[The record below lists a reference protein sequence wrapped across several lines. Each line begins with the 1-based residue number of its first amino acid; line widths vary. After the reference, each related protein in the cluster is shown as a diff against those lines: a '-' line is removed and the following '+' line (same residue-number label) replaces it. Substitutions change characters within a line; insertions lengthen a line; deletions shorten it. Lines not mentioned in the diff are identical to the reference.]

1 MFNKLQDF
9 LLPHLANRNAA
20 AAPRIGEPAA
30 LPAPPAVARPHQQ
43 VAGHDAQAA
52 ARPGQAAEQ
61 RAAAGLRAEAAVA
74 RDAAPVRQPVAA
86 GNVAVARRDVPA
98 VPAPQALQAQRDQR
112 VIAPACNA
120 VVPRAQQGAV
130 NNPLRNP
137 VVRQAPNGRQAAPAA
152 ANVPARPG
160 VAAAPLLAHLAAP
173 QRAAAPG
180 LLPPPLWAAPPV
192 AVQAAVRPEAQPVIR
207 PAAQLAAPPV
217 DQAAA
222 PRAVQQAVPAA
233 PQARGPYP
241 VRRPDPAIIA
251 RQAAEE
257 VLKLR
262 DLRIGDEQDHE
273 LAFAPPIPVGTFQPI
288 VPPVD
293 AASAGL
299 EGRAYLEFLVKDI
312 RTEAGMAM
320 ILREDVLDSAEI
332 SEDRV
337 NDIANRMRPIM
348 AQIYADPHLATEME
362 MLITQALTFCHD
374 RLELAIGE
382 MEDTAL
388 LAHLSAGRINEITL
402 FNYGVAFFMLN
413 DVREKVKQLIHEAMD
428 GGEAYQSSHDVLN
441 AIYYLQDDL
450 HLPTTQREPLV
461 PRAVH
466 GIVSERV
473 AREVIGPYVKQ
484 RAIEKDGQNVWRFL
498 STWQPWITHV
508 DRHEALAQ
516 EMTESFRK
524 LMNDTEEK
532 QAERVAAGRG
542 MDDQQFLSR
551 LNQLGKAHTSTKS
564 ELAFGIAKELL
575 FNWRAEYLALQ
586 GRLPP
591 YFG

>member
-1 MFNKLQDF
+1 MLNRLQEF
-9 LLPHLANRNAA
+9 LLPHVGNRNAA
-20 AAPRIGEPAA
+20 AARPAIEAAPAPVPQVVAQPAQRVAPPAA
-30 LPAPPAVARPHQQ
+30 PHVVPPAPPAVVHAAQP
-43 VAGHDAQAA
+43 VA
-52 ARPGQAAEQ
+52 Q
-61 RAAAGLRAEAAVA
+61 RAEAGLRAQVAARQGGAPAPAARIAVINQDAPRHVAPVA
-74 RDAAPVRQPVAA
+74 RAPAAPAGANAPHRLGARGAQAPRPERFFAPQVVAPLPVHPAVQPARPVAA
-86 GNVAVARRDVPA
+86 
-98 VPAPQALQAQRDQR
+98 
-112 VIAPACNA
+112 
-120 VVPRAQQGAV
+120 
-130 NNPLRNP
+130 
-137 VVRQAPNGRQAAPAA
+137 
-152 ANVPARPG
+152 
-160 VAAAPLLAHLAAP
+160 
-173 QRAAAPG
+173 
-180 LLPPPLWAAPPV
+180 
-192 AVQAAVRPEAQPVIR
+192 R
-207 PAAQLAAPPV
+207 PAGL
-217 DQAAA
+217 
-222 PRAVQQAVPAA
+222 AA

-257 VLKLR
+257 VLTLR

-299 EGRAYLEFLVKDI
+299 EGRAYLEFLVRDI

-388 LAHLSAGRINEITL
+388 LAHLSAGRIDEITL

-413 DVREKVKQLIHEAMD
+413 DVREKVNQLIHEAMD

-450 HLPTTQREPLV
+450 HMPTAQREPLV

-498 STWQPWITHV
+498 STWQPWITHL
-508 DRHEALAQ
+508 DRHEPWAK
-516 EMTESFRK
+516 EMTKSFGK

-564 ELAFGIAKELL
+564 EFAFGIAKELL